1 LFTFKKSNINNKI
14 IYNVWFACMTTKK
27 SRYRKQI
34 IKELFFSRLLSG
46 TELSAK
52 IDKSIPLTNKLLGEL
67 VEEGLVV
74 EDHLGV
80 SSGGRRP
87 IVYSIT
93 SNALYVVSVAM
104 DQLFTKIAIMDMSHH
119 FVSRVDKIALPLA
132 NNEQALSKLTAEIL
146 KVLKESGIERSK
158 IAGIGIAM
166 PGFVDTQKGINHT
179 FLKNPGKSITETI
192 AAATGC
198 QVFIDNDSSLI
209 ALAEQRFGDHKYHDN
224 TLVINLGWGVGLG
237 MILNGRLFRGDS
249 GFAGEFS
256 HIPLFTNNKLCEC
269 GKTGCLET
277 ETSLLVILE
286 KALKGLEEGR
296 VSVLKGLSADN
307 PETGFEAIIT
317 AANKGDAFATELL
330 SDVGYAIGR
339 GVAVLIHILNPKMI
353 IISGRGANAGKVWE
367 APIQQALN
375 VHCIPRLAQNVKLC
389 ISVMGANAELMGAAS
404 LVMDNYE
411 VYH

>member
-1 LFTFKKSNINNKI
+1 MS
-14 IYNVWFACMTTKK
+14 TKK
-27 SRYRKQI
+27 SLYRKKI

-46 TELSAK
+46 TELSVK

-67 VEEGLVV
+67 VSEGMVV

-87 IVYSIT
+87 LVYSIT
-93 SNALYVVSVAM
+93 SDALYVVSVAM
-104 DQLFTKIAIMDMSHH
+104 DQLFTKIAIMDMSHR
-119 FVSRVDKIALPLA
+119 FVTRVDKVSLPLA
-132 NNEQALSKLTAEIL
+132 NNEQALSKLSKEIQ
-146 KVLKESGIERSK
+146 KIIEESGIDPTK

-166 PGFVDTQKGINHT
+166 PGFVDTRKGINHT
-179 FLKNPGKSITETI
+179 FLKGQEKSITETI
-192 AAATGC
+192 AEVTGC
-198 QVFIDNDSSLI
+198 PVFIDNDSSLI
-209 ALAEQRFGDHKYHDN
+209 ALAEQRFGAHKHHDN
-224 TLVINLGWGVGLG
+224 TLVVNLGWGVGLG
-237 MILNGRLFRGDS
+237 MILNGRLFRGDN

-286 KALKGLEEGR
+286 KAIKGLEEGR
-296 VSVLKGLSADN
+296 VSMLKGLSVNN
-307 PETGFEAIIT
+307 PEAGFDAIIK
-317 AANKGDAFATELL
+317 AANKGDGFATELL
-330 SDVGYAIGR
+330 SDVGYSIGR
-339 GVAVLIHILNPKMI
+339 GVAVLIHILNPKMV

-375 VHCIPRLAQNVKLC
+375 VHCIPRLAQNVKLF
-389 ISVMGANAELMGAAS
+389 ISAMGANAELMGAAS

-411 VYH
+411 IYN

>member
-1 LFTFKKSNINNKI
+1 
-14 IYNVWFACMTTKK
+14 MTTKK

-46 TELSAK
+46 TELSVK
-52 IDKSIPLTNKLLGEL
+52 IDKSIPLTNKLLSEL
-67 VEEGLVV
+67 VSEGVVV

-93 SNALYVVSVAM
+93 SDALYVVSVAM
-104 DQLFTKIAIMDMSHH
+104 DQLFTKIAIMDMSHR
-119 FVSRVDKIALPLA
+119 FVTRVDKISLPLA
-132 NNEQALSKLTAEIL
+132 NNEQALSRLSEEIL
-146 KVLKESGIERSK
+146 KVIQESGIDPSK

-166 PGFVDTQKGINHT
+166 PGFVDSQKGINHT
-179 FLKNPGKSITETI
+179 FLKSQEKSITE
-192 AAATGC
+192 AVGEVTGC

-209 ALAEQRFGDHKYHDN
+209 ALAEQRFGTHKHHDN

-237 MILNGRLFRGDS
+237 MILNGRLFRGDN

-286 KALKGLEEGR
+286 KAIKGLEEGR
-296 VSVLKGLSADN
+296 VSVLNGLSADN
-307 PETGFEAIIT
+307 PEAGFEAIIK
-317 AANKGDAFATELL
+317 AAYKGDGFATELL
-330 SDVGYAIGR
+330 SEVGYSIGR

-375 VHCIPRLAQNVKLC
+375 VHCIPRLAQNVKLF
-389 ISVMGANAELMGAAS
+389 ISAMGANAELMGAAS

-411 VYH
+411 IYN

>member
-1 LFTFKKSNINNKI
+1 
-14 IYNVWFACMTTKK
+14 MTTKK
-27 SRYRKQI
+27 SRYRRQI

-52 IDKSIPLTNKLLGEL
+52 IDKSIPLTNKLLSEL
-67 VEEGLVV
+67 VSEGVVV

-93 SNALYVVSVAM
+93 SDALYVVSVAM
-104 DQLFTKIAIMDMSHH
+104 DQLFTKIAIMDMSHR
-119 FVSRVDKIALPLA
+119 FVTQVDKISLPLA
-132 NNEQALSKLTAEIL
+132 NNEQALSRLSEEIQ
-146 KVLKESGIERSK
+146 KVIQASGIAPSK

-166 PGFVDTQKGINHT
+166 PGFVDAQKGINHT
-179 FLKNPGKSITETI
+179 FLKGQEKSVTETI
-192 AAATGC
+192 AEVTGC

-209 ALAEQRFGDHKYHDN
+209 ALAEQRFGAHKYHDN

-237 MILNGRLFRGDS
+237 MILNGRLFRGDN

-286 KALKGLEEGR
+286 KAIKGLEEGR
-296 VSVLKGLSADN
+296 VSMLENLSVDN
-307 PETGFEAIIT
+307 PETGFEAIIK

-330 SDVGYAIGR
+330 SEVGYSIGR
-339 GVAVLIHILNPKMI
+339 GVAVLIHILNPKMV

-375 VHCIPRLAQNVKLC
+375 VHCIPRLAQNVKLS
-389 ISVMGANAELMGAAS
+389 ISAMGANAELMGAAS

-411 VYH
+411 VYN

>member
-1 LFTFKKSNINNKI
+1 
-14 IYNVWFACMTTKK
+14 MTTKK

-67 VEEGLVV
+67 VSEGVVV
-74 EDHLGV
+74 EDHLGA

-87 IVYSIT
+87 LVYSIT
-93 SNALYVVSVAM
+93 SDALYVVSVAM
-104 DQLFTKIAIMDMSHH
+104 DQLFTKIVIMDMSHR
-119 FVSRVDKIALPLA
+119 FVTRVDKISLPLA
-132 NNEQALSKLTAEIL
+132 NNEQELSRLTEEIQR
-146 KVLKESGIERSK
+146 VIRESGIESSK

-166 PGFVDTQKGINHT
+166 PGFVDAKKGINHT
-179 FLKNPGKSITETI
+179 FLKSQGKTVTETI

-198 QVFIDNDSSLI
+198 PVFIGNDSNLI
-209 ALAEQRFGDHKYHDN
+209 ALAEQRFGANKHQDN

-237 MILNGRLFRGDS
+237 MILNGHLFKGDN

-277 ETSLLVILE
+277 EASLLVILE
-286 KALKGLEEGR
+286 KAIKGLEEGR
-296 VSVLKGLSADN
+296 VSMLKDLSAGN
-307 PETGFEAIIT
+307 PETGFEAIIR
-317 AANKGDAFATELL
+317 AANQGDAFATELL
-330 SDVGYAIGR
+330 SDVGYSIGR
-339 GVAVLIHILNPKMI
+339 GVAVLIHILNPKMV

-375 VHCIPRLAQNVKLC
+375 VYCIPRLAQHVKLS
-389 ISVMGANAELMGAAS
+389 ISDMGADAELMGAAS
-404 LVMDNYE
+404 LVMDNYGI
-411 VYH
+411 YN